1 MSSLLIRNATLP
13 DGRTGLD
20 VPCADGR
27 IANLAPRIS
36 ASAERTIDAGGMLV
50 APPFV
55 DAHFH
60 MDSTLT
66 YGMPRVNASGTLLE
80 GIALWGEL
88 KPTLT
93 QDAIVGRALTYCWR
107 SVRTSTRAIR
117 ACSRSRRW
125 SKCAH
130 A

>member
-13 DGRTGLD
+13 DGRSGLD
-20 VPCADGR
+20 VLCVDGR
-27 IANLAPRIS
+27 IANLAPRIP

-80 GIALWGEL
+80 DLRVPA
-88 KPTLT
+88 
-93 QDAIVGRALTYCWR
+93 
-107 SVRTSTRAIR
+107 
-117 ACSRSRRW
+117 
-125 SKCAH
+125 
-130 A
+130 